1 MSFFSRWRRK
11 RAESATTIRSRSA
24 PSCAAKKSNAT
35 RSASVRTRCRS
46 SFVFCFFF
54 FFVSFAVKKTN
65 DGFAFSRA
73 LALPSFYRVVE
84 MLEIVGFTCHRFF
97 ILFCY
102 SRRPRRGVAT
112 PVATTS
118 AAVPAPP
125 CPTPPEASPPRKRRN
140 SLKTSS

>member
-1 MSFFSRWRRK
+1 MATSFMSFFSRWRRK

-97 ILFCY
+97 IFVLFFKEAEERRRDA
-102 SRRPRRGVAT
+102 SRHHQRGRSGAALPDAARGVA
-112 PVATTS
+112 S
-118 AAVPAPP
+118 KKAP
-125 CPTPPEASPPRKRRN
+125 
-140 SLKTSS
+140 